1 MQCHAVSQC
10 NFNFFFGKPNFYFL
24 FENQPAAIPIKEEK
38 KKQKKKKTINAHVQ
52 PALILQV
59 PCAARL
65 GPSQPTVASAQISRR
80 TAVKTSRVNNGRVC
94 YCSLS
99 TCFTA
104 SSTSSKTPSDG
115 RRSRG
120 MSSPSVYTP
129 VRKRSDLHALR
140 LAPWISDAG
149 LSPTM

>member
-10 NFNFFFGKPNFYFL
+10 NFNFFFCKPYFYFL
-24 FENQPAAIPIKEEK
+24 FANLAAAISMHGASKTH
-38 KKQKKKKTINAHVQ
+38 KKKTINAHVQ

>member
-10 NFNFFFGKPNFYFL
+10 NFNFFFCKPYFYFL
-24 FENQPAAIPIKEEK
+24 FANLAAAISMHGASKTHKK
-38 KKQKKKKTINAHVQ
+38 KKQLMRMSNLHLFYRFHV
-52 PALILQV
+52 
-59 PCAARL
+59 RL
-65 GPSQPTVASAQISRR
+65 VSVRISRR